1 MKNKRIPKIFRTI
14 FMIFGLAMVLF
25 QFLPFW
31 SVNGESVSIFNY
43 IWFPKS
49 NKELTAMFQTMID
62 PSFTINS
69 VGGAPI
75 AAMCFGAL
83 TVVLCITKKRFNLI
97 QTGFAIAS
105 SVGALLCLG
114 KPVILLGSIW
124 WGFAVLGIPFLAAAL
139 VYAFFFIKDYVSPQD
154 KRK

>member
-1 MKNKRIPKIFRTI
+1 MKNKRIPKIFRLI
-14 FMIFGLAMVLF
+14 VIVLGLALVLF

-43 IWFPKS
+43 IWFPKN
-49 NKELTAMFQTMID
+49 NKELTAMFQTLID

-75 AAMCFGAL
+75 AALCFGAL
-83 TVVLCITKKRFNLI
+83 SVVLSFTKKKFDLI
-97 QTGFAIAS
+97 NVGIALAGGI
-105 SVGALLCLG
+105 GALLCLF
-114 KPVILLGSIW
+114 KPVFRLGSIW
-124 WGFAVLGIPFLAAAL
+124 WGYGILGLPMVVASL
-139 VYAFFFIKDYVSPQD
+139 VYAYFFIKDFVSPQD